1 MRGAP
6 YGNLK
11 DAAKAGRQNRRLH
24 ENSYSRVSLLN
35 PPRSNACPKPKKPND
50 ASIKNFLCQINVLSY
65 TLLVAMTEV
74 GSMRRIEIN
83 APDLLPQTKCALTS
97 SHNEP
102 TQYKSTKGSDTMK
115 QTLKAVTL
123 GV

>member
-1 MRGAP
+1 MRGTW
-6 YGNLK
+6 YGTHRDEAN
-11 DAAKAGRQNRRLH
+11 AGRQNQRPRETAH
-24 ENSYSRVSLLN
+24 ARVSLFN

-83 APDLLPQTKCALTS
+83 APHVSPQTKYALKS
-97 SHNEP
+97 PNNEP
-102 TQYKSTKGSDTMK
+102 TQYQSIKESDAMK
-115 QTLKAVTL
+115 QTQTAVT
-123 GV
+123 